1 MSTEVSSNAAGNTG
15 QAAGAQPSAPA
26 KMSRESVTIIATL
39 LVATFVVI
47 LNETIMNVALQ
58 RLMVDL
64 GVDAPT
70 VQWLATGFMLT
81 MAVVI
86 PTTGFILQSLST
98 RAVFMLAMGLFTG
111 GTALAAAA
119 PGFEILLLA
128 RIIQAGGTAIMLP
141 LLMTTIL
148 TLVPV
153 ARRGAVMGNVS
164 IAISVAPAMGPTV
177 SGLILEHFTWRF
189 MFVFVLLDLRAFNIR
204 MFTVSVLLM
213 VVAMMALF
221 GGVILLPLYLQE
233 IRGLGSLETGLV
245 LLPGGLAMGLL
256 GPVIGRIFDKVGP
269 LPLTLSGSVLMVLAL
284 WQFSM
289 LDAGT
294 PVWWIVT
301 LHVGLSFGLAFL
313 FTPAFT
319 TGLNPLPPHLY
330 SHGSAIMSTSQ
341 QVAGAAGTALL
352 VSIFAFVSASSG
364 MVAGMNAAF
373 LAATVIA
380 AAAVVLSAMTRK
392 TEGAGAGHG
401 AHSPNWVA
409 RTVFLTQQNECS
421 RYFLGSAGVELA
433 QFLDQHVRGLDD
445 AVVPEPGQDG
455 VAGAGEDVV
464 DLAAGH
470 PEVRRALFAHHDQGL
485 QRQFQ
490 ERLGRH
496 VRGDDGLDLADT
508 GAHQFA
514 LLLAL
519 GRAGGQLVGQ
529 GQHRKRH
536 PGREGSAG
544 LQPALQDGECAVVIP
559 GGDGALVLGGPVGL
573 DAVVHGHRRIVDG
586 QPLHREGPGRVQGNG
601 TAEAVAEHVRAG
613 GVLHDG
619 REVPDVHVQR
629 VILRLR

>member
-1 MSTEVSSNAAGNTG
+1 
-15 QAAGAQPSAPA
+15 
-26 KMSRESVTIIATL
+26 MSRESVTIIATL

-64 GVDAPT
+64 RVDAPT
-70 VQWLATGFMLT
+70 VQWLSTGFMLT

-98 RAVFMLAMGLFTG
+98 RAVFMLAMGLFAG

-148 TLVPV
+148 TLVPL

-164 IAISVAPAMGPTV
+164 IAISVAPALGPTV

-189 MFVFVLLDLRAFNIR
+189 MFVFVLPVALAAFALGAKYLTNVGETEKTKLDFLSVVLTIPAFGGVVYGLSQIGGGQGGQGGPSTAAIAALVIGVASLAVFVLRQLRLQKAEAPLLDLRAFNFR

-233 IRGLGSLETGLV
+233 IRGLGSLETGLA

-269 LPLTLSGSVLMVLAL
+269 LPLTVSGSVLMVLAL

-294 PVWWIVT
+294 PVWWIVV
-301 LHVGLSFGLAFL
+301 LHVGLSFGLALL

-330 SHGSAIMSTSQ
+330 SHGSAIMSTTQ

-352 VSIFAFVSASSG
+352 VSIFAVVTAASG
-364 MVAGMNAAF
+364 LVAGMSAAF
-373 LAATVIA
+373 LTATVIA
-380 AAAVVLSAMTRK
+380 LAAVVLSTMMRK
-392 TEGAGAGHG
+392 TQGAAPGHGAGH
-401 AHSPNWVA
+401 
-409 RTVFLTQQNECS
+409 
-421 RYFLGSAGVELA
+421 
-433 QFLDQHVRGLDD
+433 
-445 AVVPEPGQDG
+445 
-455 VAGAGEDVV
+455 
-464 DLAAGH
+464 
-470 PEVRRALFAHHDQGL
+470 
-485 QRQFQ
+485 
-490 ERLGRH
+490 
-496 VRGDDGLDLADT
+496 
-508 GAHQFA
+508 
-514 LLLAL
+514 
-519 GRAGGQLVGQ
+519 
-529 GQHRKRH
+529 
-536 PGREGSAG
+536 
-544 LQPALQDGECAVVIP
+544 
-559 GGDGALVLGGPVGL
+559 
-573 DAVVHGHRRIVDG
+573 
-586 QPLHREGPGRVQGNG
+586 
-601 TAEAVAEHVRAG
+601 
-613 GVLHDG
+613 
-619 REVPDVHVQR
+619 
-629 VILRLR
+629 

>member
-1 MSTEVSSNAAGNTG
+1 MSTEVSSNASGPPGQSG
-15 QAAGAQPSAPA
+15 QAATSRPSAPE

-70 VQWLATGFMLT
+70 VQWLSTGFMLT

-98 RAVFMLAMGLFTG
+98 RAVFMLAMGLFAG
-111 GTALAAAA
+111 GTALAAVA

-128 RIIQAGGTAIMLP
+128 RIVQAGGTAIMLP

-148 TLVPV
+148 TLVPL
-153 ARRGAVMGNVS
+153 AKRGAVMGNVS

-177 SGLILEHFTWRF
+177 SGMILEHFTWRF
-189 MFVFVLLDLRAFNIR
+189 MFVFVLPVALVALAIGARYLTNIGETEKTKLDILSVLLTVPAFGGLVYGLSQIGGGHGGQSGPGTVAIAALVIGVASLAVFVLRQVRLQKAEAPLLDLRAFNFR

-256 GPVIGRIFDKVGP
+256 GPFIGRLFDRIGP
-269 LPLTLSGSVLMVLAL
+269 LPLTVTGSILMVLSL

-301 LHVGLSFGLAFL
+301 LHVGLSFGLALL

-330 SHGSAIMSTSQ
+330 SHGSAIMSTTQ

-352 VSIFAFVSASSG
+352 VSIFAVVSASSG
-364 MVAGMNAAF
+364 PVAGMSAAF
-373 LAATVIA
+373 LTATVIA
-380 AAAVVLSAMTRK
+380 LAAVVLSAMMRK
-392 TEGAGAGHG
+392 TEGAAPGHG
-401 AHSPNWVA
+401 PAH
-409 RTVFLTQQNECS
+409 
-421 RYFLGSAGVELA
+421 
-433 QFLDQHVRGLDD
+433 
-445 AVVPEPGQDG
+445 
-455 VAGAGEDVV
+455 
-464 DLAAGH
+464 
-470 PEVRRALFAHHDQGL
+470 
-485 QRQFQ
+485 
-490 ERLGRH
+490 
-496 VRGDDGLDLADT
+496 
-508 GAHQFA
+508 
-514 LLLAL
+514 
-519 GRAGGQLVGQ
+519 
-529 GQHRKRH
+529 
-536 PGREGSAG
+536 
-544 LQPALQDGECAVVIP
+544 
-559 GGDGALVLGGPVGL
+559 
-573 DAVVHGHRRIVDG
+573 
-586 QPLHREGPGRVQGNG
+586 
-601 TAEAVAEHVRAG
+601 
-613 GVLHDG
+613 
-619 REVPDVHVQR
+619 
-629 VILRLR
+629 

>member
-1 MSTEVSSNAAGNTG
+1 MSTEVSPNAAGQPG
-15 QAAGAQPSAPA
+15 QSAQTAAPKHSAPE

-70 VQWLATGFMLT
+70 VQWLSTGFMLT

-98 RAVFMLAMGLFTG
+98 RAVFMLAMGLFAG
-111 GTALAAAA
+111 GTALAAIA

-128 RIIQAGGTAIMLP
+128 RIVQAGGTAIMLP

-148 TLVPV
+148 TLVPL
-153 ARRGAVMGNVS
+153 AKRGAVMGNVS

-189 MFVFVLLDLRAFNIR
+189 MFVFVLPVALAALAIGAKYLTNIGETEKTKLDFFSVFLTVPAFGGLVYGLSQIGGGHGGQAGPGTVAVAALVIGVASLAVFVLRQVRLQKAEAPLLDLRAFKFR

-256 GPVIGRIFDKVGP
+256 GPVIGRLFDRIGP
-269 LPLTLSGSVLMVLAL
+269 LPLTVTGSVLMVVAL

-294 PVWWIVT
+294 AVWWIVA
-301 LHVGLSFGLAFL
+301 LHVGLSFGLALL

-330 SHGSAIMSTSQ
+330 SHGSAIMSTTQ

-352 VSIFAFVSASSG
+352 VSIFAVASAASG
-364 MVAGMNAAF
+364 LVAGMSAAF
-373 LAATVIA
+373 LTATVIA
-380 AAAVVLSAMTRK
+380 LAAVVLSAMMRK
-392 TEGAGAGHG
+392 TEGAAPGHG
-401 AHSPNWVA
+401 PAH
-409 RTVFLTQQNECS
+409 
-421 RYFLGSAGVELA
+421 
-433 QFLDQHVRGLDD
+433 
-445 AVVPEPGQDG
+445 
-455 VAGAGEDVV
+455 
-464 DLAAGH
+464 
-470 PEVRRALFAHHDQGL
+470 
-485 QRQFQ
+485 
-490 ERLGRH
+490 
-496 VRGDDGLDLADT
+496 
-508 GAHQFA
+508 
-514 LLLAL
+514 
-519 GRAGGQLVGQ
+519 
-529 GQHRKRH
+529 
-536 PGREGSAG
+536 
-544 LQPALQDGECAVVIP
+544 
-559 GGDGALVLGGPVGL
+559 
-573 DAVVHGHRRIVDG
+573 
-586 QPLHREGPGRVQGNG
+586 
-601 TAEAVAEHVRAG
+601 
-613 GVLHDG
+613 
-619 REVPDVHVQR
+619 
-629 VILRLR
+629 